1 MTKLVEGDL
10 IWLPDDGGQGR
21 KQAGKRPAMVVS
33 IDAFNDIGMA
43 MVCPV
48 TSHQGTAHA
57 TRNPLEVAL
66 PKGLAVEGVVLC
78 DQIKTVDW
86 KGRGATR
93 IANAGRQTLPEV
105 RARLRKLLGV

>member
-1 MTKLVEGDL
+1 MSRLVEGDL
-10 IWLPDDGGQGR
+10 IWLTDGGVQGR
-21 KQAGKRPAMVVS
+21 EQSGRRPVIVVS

-48 TSHQGTAHA
+48 TSHQGSAHA

-66 PKGLAVEGVVLC
+66 PKGLPIEGMVLC
-78 DQIKTVDW
+78 DQIKTIYW
-86 KGRGATR
+86 KARGATK
-93 IANAGRQTLPEV
+93 IANAGRQTLLEV